1 MSADALSQPMVVIGN
16 DAERDKCTGGDHPC
30 QIFIDPKEKDEDQGA
45 ADKKNEQ
52 AI

>member
-1 MSADALSQPMVVIGN
+1 MSADALSQPMVVIGD
-16 DAERDKCTGGDHPC
+16 DAESDQCTAGKEPC
-30 QIFIDPKEKDEDQGA
+30 QIFIDPKDRDEDQGA